1 MNCNIVP
8 TSIPEHEQF
17 LAMLPVIRF
26 QAQSAFRTLQ
36 YDIRQEQLSE
46 VIGHAWQAFVR
57 LCETGKT
64 GQANAWTLAQ
74 FAVRAVRSG
83 RRTGNS
89 QNSLDITS
97 RIHRRNEKAA
107 RRRQLEKPDRLP
119 WQEFILADQRAS
131 PDQLAM
137 ARLDFGDWL
146 ATLPTQKRQ
155 VAEFLANGESTRDAA
170 EQFGLTA
177 GRISQIRKELEQSWN
192 TFQSGMTLVN
202 TA

>member
-1 MNCNIVP
+1 
-8 TSIPEHEQF
+8 
-17 LAMLPVIRF
+17 
-26 QAQSAFRTLQ
+26 
-36 YDIRQEQLSE
+36 
-46 VIGHAWQAFVR
+46 
-57 LCETGKT
+57 
-64 GQANAWTLAQ
+64 
-74 FAVRAVRSG
+74 
-83 RRTGNS
+83 
-89 QNSLDITS
+89 
-97 RIHRRNEKAA
+97 
-107 RRRQLEKPDRLP
+107 
-119 WQEFILADQRAS
+119 
-131 PDQLAM
+131 M